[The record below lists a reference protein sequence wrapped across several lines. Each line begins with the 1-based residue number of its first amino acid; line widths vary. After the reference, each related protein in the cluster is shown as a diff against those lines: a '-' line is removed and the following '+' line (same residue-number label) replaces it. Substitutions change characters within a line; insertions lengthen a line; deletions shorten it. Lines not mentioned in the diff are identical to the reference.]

1 MMTALA
7 TALSV
12 TGLAASI
19 GIGLIFTGAGIVKL
33 RHRQLLPGV
42 IANYRLLPDALVSPA
57 AALLPL
63 AEILIG
69 AALIAG
75 LRPIPV
81 LLGIALLGLFA
92 FAMGINL
99 LRGRAHISC
108 GCGRPELSQSL
119 SWALVLRNL
128 LFGAALLLRLPDTAP
143 LGGIDLVTAVA
154 AGLSLALLAAL
165 ITSIGAI
172 APSPALASRR

>member
-1 MMTALA
+1 MA

-19 GIGLIFTGAGIVKL
+19 GIGLIFTTAGIVKL
-33 RHRQLLPGV
+33 RHRRLLPGV

-57 AALLPL
+57 ATLLPL

-75 LRPIPV
+75 LRPVPA

-92 FAMGINL
+92 LAMAINI
-99 LRGRAHISC
+99 LRGRSHISC

-119 SWALVLRNL
+119 SWTLVLRNL
-128 LFGAALLLRLPDTAP
+128 LFGAALLLRLPELATLA
-143 LGGIDLVTAVA
+143 GIDLVTAVA

-165 ITSIGAI
+165 MSSIGAI
-172 APSPALASRR
+172 GTAPALASRR